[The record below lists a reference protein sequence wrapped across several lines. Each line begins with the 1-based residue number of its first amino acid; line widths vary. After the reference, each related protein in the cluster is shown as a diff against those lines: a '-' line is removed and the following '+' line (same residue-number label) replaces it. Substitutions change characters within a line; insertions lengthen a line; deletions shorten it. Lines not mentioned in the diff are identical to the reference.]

1 MKKLILLSA
10 VVLAFTSMSSM
21 IAVNPP
27 EFKFEEETH
36 DFGKIPQNKPVTYDF
51 KFTNVG
57 DEPLIISSAQ
67 PACGCTLSKFTST
80 PVKKGE
86 TGTITLTYNAA
97 VAGSFSK
104 VTQVTSNAK
113 TPLKSIYIK
122 GEVIAASAASAAN
135 DK

>member
-1 MKKLILLSA
+1 MKKLIILSA
-10 VVLAFTSMSSM
+10 VLLAFVGMSSM
-21 IAVNPP
+21 VTVNPP
-27 EFKFEEETH
+27 EFKLEEETH

-51 KFTNVG
+51 KFTNIG
-57 DEPLIISSAQ
+57 DEPLIISAAQ

-97 VAGSFSK
+97 VVGSFSK
-104 VTQVTSNAK
+104 VTQITSNAK

-122 GEVIAASAASAAN
+122 GEVVAASASTTN
-135 DK
+135 GK